1 MGVTLGDRMTSF
13 LQTGSMKFLIETKL
27 GGRLASYPREP
38 NDSSILIAESYAS
51 YINGTLGDIP
61 LQREIAVLKY
71 ALDVCIGMSYSGH
84 SLSEVQTLQWNGSSF
99 PRLTEDSTN
108 DIISTQQVITFDF

>member
-1 MGVTLGDRMTSF
+1 MSVNLGDRMTSF
-13 LQTGSMKFLIETKL
+13 LQTGSMTFLIETKL
-27 GGRLASYPREP
+27 GGRLANYRETLMTAP
-38 NDSSILIAESYAS
+38 SLSLKAIHHILMVNWE
-51 YINGTLGDIP
+51 TFHCKEKM
-61 LQREIAVLKY
+61 QLKY

-99 PRLTEDSTN
+99 PRLIEDSPN